1 MEEGYIG
8 RFRGIPIII
17 NPNAEVTEIVIPES
31 FAIHI
36 LELEANKMEN
46 LQKEL
51 ESIFPNINI

>member
-8 RFRGIPIII
+8 IFRGTPIII
-17 NPNAEVTEIVIPES
+17 KPNDEVTEMFISES
-31 FAIHI
+31 FAMHI

-51 ESIFPNINI
+51 KSMFPNINI